1 MTEAK
6 QQLPENKMGTMPVG
20 KLIFSMSVPM
30 MISMIVQA
38 LYNIVDSIF
47 VSMISEQAL
56 TAVSLA
62 FPLQSLM
69 IAFSTGIGVGINAH
83 LSRALGEKK
92 LQRAKRTAASGLLLE
107 LCFALLFVLT
117 GIFLA
122 VPFFRAQTAAPEIF
136 SYGVLYTRIV
146 CCGSLG
152 IFAEITFER
161 FLQSTGRTTLS
172 MYSQLSGA
180 LFNLVMDP
188 VLIFGLFGAPKLGI
202 AGAALATVLGQHLS
216 ALVAILL
223 NQTKNPEVKLHAKS
237 FGFYPELLGH
247 ILAVG
252 IPSTIMQAL
261 SSFMVY
267 AMNQILIS
275 FTATATAILGV
286 YFKIS
291 SLIFMP
297 VFGLN
302 NGTVPI
308 LAYNYGAGHKRRI
321 LRALKISVLTA
332 LGFMTVGLLLFEL
345 LPGLFFRLF
354 HASANMLSLGIP
366 ALRIIGLCLPFVGFS
381 IATSSAFQALGKGYY
396 SMLVS
401 ICRQLLFLLPT
412 AYLLAKTGVLQ
423 NVWWSIVIA
432 EGAGLFVSLFFLLRS
447 LQKIVA
453 PIPDDHVL

>member
-92 LQRAKRTAASGLLLE
+92 LQRANRTAASGLLLE

-122 VPFFRAQTAAPEIF
+122 VPFFRAQTADPEIF

-152 IFAEITFER
+152 IFTEITFER

-223 NQTKNPEVKLHAKS
+223 NQTKNPEVKLHAQS

-247 ILAVG
+247 C
-252 IPSTIMQAL
+252 
-261 SSFMVY
+261 
-267 AMNQILIS
+267 
-275 FTATATAILGV
+275 
-286 YFKIS
+286 
-291 SLIFMP
+291 
-297 VFGLN
+297 
-302 NGTVPI
+302 
-308 LAYNYGAGHKRRI
+308 
-321 LRALKISVLTA
+321 
-332 LGFMTVGLLLFEL
+332 LLY
-345 LPGLFFRLF
+345 
-354 HASANMLSLGIP
+354 
-366 ALRIIGLCLPFVGFS
+366 
-381 IATSSAFQALGKGYY
+381 TSDAAD
-396 SMLVS
+396 
-401 ICRQLLFLLPT
+401 
-412 AYLLAKTGVLQ
+412 
-423 NVWWSIVIA
+423 
-432 EGAGLFVSLFFLLRS
+432 E
-447 LQKIVA
+447 
-453 PIPDDHVL
+453 

>member
-92 LQRAKRTAASGLLLE
+92 MQRANRTAASGLLLE

-122 VPFFRAQTAAPEIF
+122 VPFFRAQTADPEIF

-267 AMNQILIS
+267 AMNQILIG

-308 LAYNYGAGHKRRI
+308 LAYNYGAGHKR
-321 LRALKISVLTA
+321 
-332 LGFMTVGLLLFEL
+332 
-345 LPGLFFRLF
+345 
-354 HASANMLSLGIP
+354 
-366 ALRIIGLCLPFVGFS
+366 
-381 IATSSAFQALGKGYY
+381 
-396 SMLVS
+396 
-401 ICRQLLFLLPT
+401 
-412 AYLLAKTGVLQ
+412 
-423 NVWWSIVIA
+423 
-432 EGAGLFVSLFFLLRS
+432 
-447 LQKIVA
+447 
-453 PIPDDHVL
+453 

>member
-1 MTEAK
+1 
-6 QQLPENKMGTMPVG
+6 
-20 KLIFSMSVPM
+20 
-30 MISMIVQA
+30 
-38 LYNIVDSIF
+38 
-47 VSMISEQAL
+47 MISEQAL

-92 LQRAKRTAASGLLLE
+92 LQRANRIAASGLLLE

-122 VPFFRAQTAAPEIF
+122 VPFFRAQTADPEIF

-267 AMNQILIS
+267 AMNRILIS

-332 LGFMTVGLLLFEL
+332 LGFMTFGLLLFEL

>member
-92 LQRAKRTAASGLLLE
+92 LQRANRIAASGLLLE

-122 VPFFRAQTAAPEIF
+122 VPFFRAQTADPEIF

-247 ILAVG
+247 IS
-252 IPSTIMQAL
+252 P
-261 SSFMVY
+261 
-267 AMNQILIS
+267 
-275 FTATATAILGV
+275 
-286 YFKIS
+286 
-291 SLIFMP
+291 
-297 VFGLN
+297 
-302 NGTVPI
+302 
-308 LAYNYGAGHKRRI
+308 
-321 LRALKISVLTA
+321 
-332 LGFMTVGLLLFEL
+332 
-345 LPGLFFRLF
+345 
-354 HASANMLSLGIP
+354 
-366 ALRIIGLCLPFVGFS
+366 
-381 IATSSAFQALGKGYY
+381 SAFRRPSCRRSPPSW
-396 SMLVS
+396 SM
-401 ICRQLLFLLPT
+401 R
-412 AYLLAKTGVLQ
+412 
-423 NVWWSIVIA
+423 
-432 EGAGLFVSLFFLLRS
+432 
-447 LQKIVA
+447 
-453 PIPDDHVL
+453 

>member
-1 MTEAK
+1 M
-6 QQLPENKMGTMPVG
+6 
-20 KLIFSMSVPM
+20 
-30 MISMIVQA
+30 
-38 LYNIVDSIF
+38 
-47 VSMISEQAL
+47 
-56 TAVSLA
+56 
-62 FPLQSLM
+62 
-69 IAFSTGIGVGINAH
+69 
-83 LSRALGEKK
+83 
-92 LQRAKRTAASGLLLE
+92 LE
-107 LCFALLFVLT
+107 LYFSLLFVLT

-122 VPFFRAQTAAPEIF
+122 VPFFRAQTVDPEIF

-152 IFAEITFER
+152 IFTEITFER

-223 NQTKNPEVKLHAKS
+223 NQTKNPEVKLHAQS

-321 LRALKISVLTA
+321 LRALKVSVLTA

>member
-92 LQRAKRTAASGLLLE
+92 LQRANRIAASGLLLE

-122 VPFFRAQTAAPEIF
+122 VPFFRAQTADPEIF

-188 VLIFGLFGAPKLGI
+188 VLIFALF
-202 AGAALATVLGQHLS
+202 

-267 AMNQILIS
+267 AMNQILIG

-321 LRALKISVLTA
+321 LRALKVSILTA

-412 AYLLAKTGVLQ
+412 A
-423 NVWWSIVIA
+423 
-432 EGAGLFVSLFFLLRS
+432 
-447 LQKIVA
+447 
-453 PIPDDHVL
+453 

>member
-92 LQRAKRTAASGLLLE
+92 LQRANRTAASGLLLE

-122 VPFFRAQTAAPEIF
+122 VPFFRAQTADPEIF

-223 NQTKNPEVKLHAKS
+223 NQSKNPEVKLHAKS

-267 AMNQILIS
+267 AMNQILIG

-291 SLIFMP
+291 S
-297 VFGLN
+297 
-302 NGTVPI
+302 
-308 LAYNYGAGHKRRI
+308 
-321 LRALKISVLTA
+321 
-332 LGFMTVGLLLFEL
+332 LLLFEL

>member
-92 LQRAKRTAASGLLLE
+92 LQRANRIAASGLLLE

-122 VPFFRAQTAAPEIF
+122 VPFFRAQTADPEIF

-267 AMNQILIS
+267 AMNQILIG

-332 LGFMTVGLLLFEL
+332 VGLLLFEL

-432 EGAGLFVSLFFLLRS
+432 EGSGLFVSLFFLLRS